1 MKIMKRLGGSCGE
14 KLCNGV
20 IKEKKMIKN
29 IMLHPDDKLFQ
40 QLNPGVVNVIV
51 SLDREMVA
59 SLSGK
64 DGKPFAAAVF
74 TFVDEILAEAEK
86 GLNENL

>member
-1 MKIMKRLGGSCGE
+1 
-14 KLCNGV
+14 
-20 IKEKKMIKN
+20 MIKN

-64 DGKPFAAAVF
+64 DGKPFAAAAF
-74 TFVDEILAEAEK
+74 TFVDEILTEAER